1 MAIPFD
7 LNELLVED
15 EDNQQVGD
23 ADELDEGFQVVQDVN
38 ELDEDFQEPDDAN
51 ELGLN
56 DVLLENG
63 NGNMFHAIFGKIF
76 FVSTLMF
83 YASFGQILI

>member
-1 MAIPFD
+1 MVIPFD
-7 LNELLVED
+7 LNELP
-15 EDNQQVGD
+15 
-23 ADELDEGFQVVQDVN
+23 LD

-63 NGNMFHAIFGKIF
+63 NGNVFHAIFG
-76 FVSTLMF
+76 
-83 YASFGQILI
+83 